1 MVTVSGMHAH
11 PASQVDLHRL
21 ELRFGAT
28 RLSEPRALESLA
40 RSIERCGQIVACS
53 VVAEEGGQRLVLLD
67 GYRRI
72 QALRR
77 LGCDT
82 ALVETWQC
90 DLVAGL
96 LRVLASTGAR
106 PWAALEQA
114 LVLREL
120 VANQG
125 LSQHEVARRC
135 GRDVSWV
142 SRRLEL
148 VCGLPD
154 ALLEAVRQGTV
165 STWTA
170 TRILAPL
177 ARANGEHAT
186 VLLQALGSVP
196 LSTRQLQRWFAHYQ
210 RSPRALRERMVAHPG
225 MFVEAL
231 AVRDQGRADT
241 RLRDGPE
248 GACAAEA
255 RQIVAIAA
263 RLRAR
268 LRTLAAQALSE
279 SLVSALAAL
288 VGALTGLQH
297 DLQRYCHDAEPDSG
311 RRAHA
316 PSARPQPASDRPSAE
331 AVT

>member
-1 MVTVSGMHAH
+1 MPTLGPSE
-11 PASQVDLHRL
+11 VDLHRI
-21 ELRFGAT
+21 ELRFSAT

-40 RSIERCGQIVACS
+40 RSIEHCGQIVACS
-53 VVAEEGGQRLVLLD
+53 AVAEAGGERLVLVD

-77 LGCDT
+77 LGRDT
-82 ALVETWQC
+82 ALIEAWQC

-96 LRVLASTGAR
+96 LRVLASTGGR
-106 PWAALEQA
+106 PWAAIEQA

-135 GRDVSWV
+135 GRDASWV

-154 ALLEAVRQGTV
+154 ALLEAVRCGTV
-165 STWTA
+165 STWAA

-177 ARANGEHAT
+177 ARANGEHASG
-186 VLLQALGSVP
+186 LLEALGSAP
-196 LSTRQLQRWFAHYQ
+196 LSTRQLQRWFEHYQ
-210 RSPRALRERMVAHPG
+210 GAPRRLRERLVANPG
-225 MFVEAL
+225 MFVQAL
-231 AVRDQGRADT
+231 AVRDQRGADT

-248 GACAAEA
+248 GACEIEA

-263 RLRAR
+263 RLRSR
-268 LRTLAAQALSE
+268 LRQLAAVQALSE

-288 VGALTGLQH
+288 VAPLTSLQH
-297 DLQRYCHDAEPDSG
+297 DLQRYCHDTEPDSRG
-311 RRAHA
+311 GAHA
-316 PSARPQPASDRPSAE
+316 ASARPRPASDRPNAE
-331 AVT
+331 AVP